1 MFSVSILLTHFQ
13 TMPNFYYYS
22 SDGKINVT
30 GKELQELAKKGQILW
45 DTVIENMA
53 GKRTLAGNIKG
64 LTFAETVQ
72 PKPQPTAPVPT
83 AELSRDAAA
92 DLLRKFFKGGIDE
105 KNHNTA
111 PKVTHDQQQKTTPKT
126 ATMRPSSSVF
136 QDSTLAA
143 MEARYQEAKRQE
155 EQERLERV
163 TSTPIASNPQNQTEC
178 RMEWDKGLS
187 DAENMNRWLRQ
198 QSDRAEASR
207 KATYS
212 NVSKSQQKSVIDNIR
227 EGFREAPLQMTAC
240 ALVAFMVIGL
250 PIIALLLSDP
260 EAERQRERNREYIQ
274 RESKRLHEEQYEN
287 SPSRILDTII
297 REENKYR

>member
-92 DLLRKFFKGGIDE
+92 DLLRKFFKGGNDE
-105 KNHNTA
+105 RKDNTA
-111 PKVTHDQQQKTTPKT
+111 LKVAHRAFKKW
-126 ATMRPSSSVF
+126 S
-136 QDSTLAA
+136 LAHGY
-143 MEARYQEAKRQE
+143 RVG
-155 EQERLERV
+155 LEIDRIDNNGNYEPRNCRWV
-163 TSTPIASNPQNQTEC
+163 TRKENLRNTSRTRWFTINGITKSLP
-178 RMEWDKGLS
+178 EWC
-187 DAENMNRWLRQ
+187 EI
-198 QSDRAEASR
+198 
-207 KATYS
+207 Y
-212 NVSKSQQKSVIDNIR
+212 NVS
-227 EGFREAPLQMTAC
+227 
-240 ALVAFMVIGL
+240 
-250 PIIALLLSDP
+250 
-260 EAERQRERNREYIQ
+260 
-274 RESKRLHEEQYEN
+274 H
-287 SPSRILDTII
+287 
-297 REENKYR
+297 